1 MRGCFILR
9 LVRSRCYESEN
20 KGEIDKKEDNEQRQ
34 QERRQGEVGKAARG
48 RMNAPTKTRRTATR
62 KWRKEDWDDEPESCA
77 HAAAPPGSRANTLTR
92 KNAPCIP
99 RQSRSPPRTSLSR
112 AARLVL
118 SCSYSQPTTAGR
130 GSDDFPPSRLSFS
143 TLSFTWMVWCGFDF
157 LPSHFI

>member
-77 HAAAPPGSRANTLTR
+77 HAAA
-92 KNAPCIP
+92 
-99 RQSRSPPRTSLSR
+99 
-112 AARLVL
+112 AARKQ
-118 SCSYSQPTTAGR
+118 SKHPDTEECSMYPAPVTFAASHLPLTGR
-130 GSDDFPPSRLSFS
+130 
-143 TLSFTWMVWCGFDF
+143 
-157 LPSHFI
+157 